1 MAEERRVVTI
11 LFSDVTGSTAMGES
25 SDPEDV
31 RAILGRY
38 YAIAREVIG
47 SHGGTVEKFIGDAVM
62 AVFGIPHAH
71 GDDAERALA
80 SALALRQAVA
90 NDPQTESLALRIGV
104 NTGEVVA
111 ARRTDASDFLVT
123 GDAVNVAARLQQS
136 AEPGAIMV
144 GGRTR
149 RAVTG
154 FAFGEER
161 RLDVKGKREPI
172 DASVLVDR
180 LADRRGPL
188 APFLGRGDDLAQLD
202 LVARRAFSER
212 RPQLVTITA
221 PAGTGKSRLV
231 EEFARRVEGATVATA
246 QCLPYG
252 AAVTFLPLRGLVR
265 SLFDVASDEDL
276 WAAIENGF
284 IDAGHPAEDA
294 RRLATIIGMTLGDEA
309 GSERRDRDE
318 VFSAW
323 RLLIETF
330 AARGPLVVVFEDRHW
345 ASDTLLDLAEHITTS
360 RMATPL
366 VIFALARPELLD
378 RKPGWGGGRRNFTS
392 LGLEPL
398 SETQTRELVGRLT
411 EGAPAS
417 IAGRIVE
424 RSGGNPFF
432 AAELARAYQER
443 RRQGATDDE
452 IVLPDSVHAT
462 VLARIDALPA
472 EERSILELGA
482 VTGRTIRAAAI
493 HALMPENDEERIAR
507 ALDDLAQRDLLVPQ
521 GTGAYT
527 FRHIVIREVAY
538 ATLPRAERVKA
549 HLRLAQW
556 LETHAAARSNERA
569 ELVAYHYRQ
578 AMALSPGGRLPENLP
593 ATVVVDAL
601 ERAARAASTA
611 TAHREASELLREAIR
626 LAPKEDHIR
635 LLELWGDLVQ
645 IGSDAMNAYQTA
657 YERWNGTPGPQR
669 DPRVGARVLVKS
681 LLLFARWAGSLAKPL
696 THEEFVASADEAS
709 RLLARTPDDV
719 VEAWLACARGFELT
733 RYKLPDPATVARMI
747 ADVERAVALFA
758 SRGDAEAESATLD
771 ALGSVHQSSGD
782 STKALEVARQR
793 IGASSGLSL
802 LERVDAWAAAVW
814 NLVYLGR
821 YDEAIATWREA
832 RKAIRAGEPAFML
845 AHATGWAAY
854 AAAVSGRWDTAIEIA
869 DVLLGLR
876 EDASQ
881 LAMRFTY
888 PGWVGALRVASA
900 RQDTTRLARYASVF
914 ASIAAPEGL
923 HEPHRSAWTAIMDR
937 DAAAAK
943 RYLCAPFGPRDR
955 QGELIGLLIFELDE
969 RLTEEEIA
977 AVEGHSRHGPPVL
990 ALRVQLARAVNAD
1003 PAALR
1008 RAVAALDD
1016 GHLAPDAA
1024 RAATL
1029 LALRTRDPADRADA
1043 GRRLEA
1049 LGDRAYLQKLQ
1060 EG

>member
-1 MAEERRVVTI
+1 MAEERRVVTL

-47 SHGGTVEKFIGDAVM
+47 AHGGTVEKFIGDAVM
-62 AVFGIPHAH
+62 AVFGIPQAH
-71 GDDAERALA
+71 GDDAERALVA
-80 SALALRQAVA
+80 ALALRQAVA
-90 NDPQTESLALRIGV
+90 ADPQTEGLLLRIGV

-111 ARRTDASDFLVT
+111 TRQTGASDFLVT
-123 GDAVNVAARLQQS
+123 GDAVNVAARLQQH
-136 AEPGAIMV
+136 AEPGTIAV

-154 FAFGEER
+154 FAFGEEKR
-161 RLDVKGKREPI
+161 FDVKGKREPI

-231 EEFARRVEGATVATA
+231 EEFARRVDGATVATA
-246 QCLPYG
+246 QCVPYG

-265 SLFDVASDEDL
+265 SLFDVARDEDM
-276 WAAIENGF
+276 WSAVENAF

-294 RRLATIIGMTLGDEA
+294 RRLAMIIGMTLGDETQ
-309 GSERRDRDE
+309 SERRDRDE

-330 AARGPLVVVFEDRHW
+330 AARGPLVVVFEDLHW
-345 ASDTLLDLAEHITTS
+345 ASDTLLDLAEHITMS

-398 SETQTRELVGRLT
+398 SETQTRELVGRLA

-443 RRQGATDDE
+443 RREGATDEE
-452 IVLPDSVHAT
+452 IILPDSVHAT
-462 VLARIDALPA
+462 VLARIDALAA

-482 VTGRTIRAAAI
+482 VTGRTVRAAAI
-493 HALMPENDEERIAR
+493 HALLPDVDEARIGR

-521 GTGAYT
+521 SAGAYT

-556 LETHAAARSNERA
+556 LETHASARSNERA

-578 AMALSPGGRLPENLP
+578 AMALSPGGRLPESLP
-593 ATVVVDAL
+593 AAIVVDAL

-611 TAHREASELLREAIR
+611 TAHREASELLRQAIR
-626 LAPKEDHIR
+626 LAPREDHIR
-635 LLELWGDLVQ
+635 LLELWGDLLQ
-645 IGSDAMNAYQTA
+645 FGTDAMDAYKTA
-657 YERWNGTPGPQR
+657 YERWKGTPEGGR

-681 LLLFARWAGSLAKPL
+681 LLVFARWAGSLAKPL
-696 THEEFVASADEAS
+696 THDEFVLAADEAS
-709 RLLARTPDDV
+709 RLLTRTPDEV
-719 VEAWLACARGFELT
+719 VEAWLACARSFEVT
-733 RYKLPDPATVARMI
+733 RYPLPDPGAVARMI

-758 SRGDAEAESATLD
+758 SRGDAEAESAALD
-771 ALGSVHQSSGD
+771 ALGSIHQSNGD
-782 STKALEVARQR
+782 PERALGVARQR
-793 IGASSGLSL
+793 IAASSGLSL
-802 LERVDAWAAAVW
+802 LERVDAWASAVW
-814 NLVYLGR
+814 NLGYLGR
-821 YDEAIATWREA
+821 YDEAIATWRDA
-832 RKAIRAGEPAFML
+832 RKAIRSGEPAYML

-854 AAAVSGRWDTAIEIA
+854 AAAVSGRWDTTIEIA
-869 DVLLGLR
+869 DILLGLR
-876 EDASQ
+876 EDALHLGQ
-881 LAMRFTY
+881 RFTY
-888 PGWVGALRVASA
+888 PGWVGALRVVSA
-900 RQDTTRLARYASVF
+900 RQDTTRLARYSSVF
-914 ASIAAPEGL
+914 ANIAAPEHL
-923 HEPHRSAWTAIMDR
+923 HEPMRSAWMAVINR

-943 RYLCAPFGPRDR
+943 RFLAAPYGPRDR
-955 QGELIGLLIFELDE
+955 QGELIALLLFEFDE
-969 RLTEEEIA
+969 RLAEEEIA
-977 AVEGHSRHGPPVL
+977 HIEAHARRAPPVL
-990 ALRVQLARAVNAD
+990 TLRLQLARAVNAD
-1003 PAALR
+1003 AAALR
-1008 RAVAALDD
+1008 RAIAVLDD
-1016 GHLAPDAA
+1016 GHLLPDAA

-1029 LALRTRDPADRADA
+1029 LALRTKDPADRADA
-1043 GRRLEA
+1043 HRRLEA